1 MKNKIF
7 KLNKLK
13 ESFIKIKK
21 YIPNMKH
28 KVKTLIKQL
37 YKTYAKLKHY

>member
-1 MKNKIF
+1 MKNKII

-21 YIPNMKH
+21 NISNMKH
-28 KVKTLIKQL
+28 KVKT
-37 YKTYAKLKHY
+37 